1 MASRKKIDVRT
12 KTMSPAAK
20 KCRTI
25 GAHAMDFVPVSPA
38 RRLEL
43 RQRGQYAERMV
54 CLRGCSRWREQVFDE
69 NTDELVATSGGYL
82 DKDSYLVQARGTG
95 RLPRAA
101 ARAAYHSSVS
111 EPELTPAVPLPDA
124 WQPPL
129 RRARPA
135 AVAAEPAVEPASRAP
150 RQRGSRR
157 KAAAG
162 TP

>member
-1 MASRKKIDVRT
+1 MARKKIDVRT

-54 CLRGCSRWREQVFDE
+54 CLRGCSRWREQVFDAD
-69 NTDELVATSGGYL
+69 TDELVAQSGGYL

-101 ARAAYHSSVS
+101 ARAAYHSSIS
-111 EPELTPAVPLPDA
+111 DPELPPAVPLPEA
-124 WQPPL
+124 WQTPL
-129 RRARPA
+129 RRVRPE
-135 AVAAEPAVEPASRAP
+135 AVAVPAPPERAP

-157 KAAAG
+157 RVTAE